1 MQIWNGFQRGI
12 NLGGWLSQCDH
23 TDRHYD
29 TFITEN
35 DIAHIASW
43 GMDHVRV
50 PIDYELIEAQGS
62 IERESGYARIACCLR
77 WCKKHN
83 LNVVLVLHKTY
94 GYNPESA
101 YASSDFFENPALQ
114 ARFVSLWN
122 QLAKR
127 FQSYSDI
134 LAFELLDQVL
144 EKEHPNRWN
153 RVVAKTIDAIRGI
166 CPTVPIV
173 VSGIRNDRAAS
184 IPLLQ
189 LPADEHLVYG
199 FHCYEPMVF
208 THQSADWVR
217 GTPKT
222 VNIPYPDEI
231 DKYWRLSAAACKAFT
246 EPLIQ
251 SGVTNVQDELFRN
264 LLQPAVET
272 AERNNIPLY
281 CGAYGVIQQADDA
294 STLRWFETVHR
305 IFEEYGIARAVWSY
319 RNVDFGIVDSCR
331 DAIREQLLP
340 LL

>member
-114 ARFVSLWN
+114 ARFISLWN

-166 CPTVPIV
+166 CPAVPIV

-189 LPADEHLVYG
+189 LPADE
-199 FHCYEPMVF
+199 C
-208 THQSADWVR
+208 T
-217 GTPKT
+217 
-222 VNIPYPDEI
+222 
-231 DKYWRLSAAACKAFT
+231 
-246 EPLIQ
+246 
-251 SGVTNVQDELFRN
+251 
-264 LLQPAVET
+264 
-272 AERNNIPLY
+272 
-281 CGAYGVIQQADDA
+281 A
-294 STLRWFETVHR
+294 STATNPWCSPTRVQTGSEAHPRRSTSPIRTRLTSTGDCRQR
-305 IFEEYGIARAVWSY
+305 LARRSPN
-319 RNVDFGIVDSCR
+319 R
-331 DAIREQLLP
+331 
-340 LL
+340 